1 MHFLPVFLDLTEGV
15 VGLVGAG
22 PAALNKLRLLRAA
35 AARVRWYSKD
45 VGFAEEV
52 LTAALSGPLEIS
64 FADPRQADFADCIA
78 VVSAAGDALDDDIAA
93 LARGQHVPVN
103 VVDRPEL
110 STFIF
115 PAIVDRGD
123 VVVAIATGGTSPVLA
138 RRLRERIEALLPA
151 RIGDL
156 AALMGRFRVR
166 AAQARRGG
174 RSLRQ
179 FWERVVDGPI
189 GAAALAGRWR
199 DAERALTRAI
209 DHSDDTPAPSG
220 AVFIVG
226 AGPGAADLLTLRA
239 LQALQG
245 ADVVFYDE
253 LVTAEI
259 LDRARREAELVFVGK
274 RSGRPGIGQ
283 DAINQ
288 RLAEAARRGLNV
300 VRLKGGDPFIFGRG
314 GEELEYLRDAGIA
327 VVVVP
332 GVTAALGCAAEA
344 GLPLSFR
351 NEATE
356 VAFVTAHHA
365 DADAE
370 AETDWSKFTDP
381 KTTLVVYMGVGKA
394 ASVRDGL
401 VAAGRDANTPAAV
414 LVRGTRADSLCLVG
428 RLDDIPAL
436 AARAGE
442 GPGLLVIGQ
451 TVARSDA
458 WRAAAEQSIAS
469 REMAA

>member
-1 MHFLPVFLDLTEGV
+1 MRFLPVFLDLTEGV

-22 PAALNKLRLLRAA
+22 PAALNKLRLLRSAG
-35 AARVRWYSKD
+35 ARVRWYSKD
-45 VGFAEEV
+45 VGVAEEV

-64 FADPRQADFADCIA
+64 FADPRHAEFTDCIA

-93 LARGQHVPVN
+93 LARSQHVPVN

-110 STFIF
+110 STFVF

-123 VVVAIATGGTSPVLA
+123 VVVAIGTGGTSPVLA

-151 RIGDL
+151 RIGEL

-174 RSLRQ
+174 RSLRR
-179 FWERVVDGPI
+179 FWERVIDGPI

-209 DHSDDTPAPSG
+209 EHGDDTPAPSG

-239 LQALQG
+239 LQALQA
-245 ADVVFYDE
+245 ADIVFYDE
-253 LVTAEI
+253 LVTAGI

-288 RLAEAARRGLNV
+288 QLAEAARRGLNV
-300 VRLKGGDPFIFGRG
+300 VRLEGGDPFIFGRG
-314 GEELEYLRDAGIA
+314 SEELDYLRDAGTT
-327 VVVVP
+327 VVAVP
-332 GVTAALGCAAEA
+332 GVTAALACAAEPGA
-344 GLPLSFR
+344 
-351 NEATE
+351 
-356 VAFVTAHHA
+356 
-365 DADAE
+365 AE
-370 AETDWSKFTDP
+370 RE
-381 KTTLVVYMGVGKA
+381 
-394 ASVRDGL
+394 
-401 VAAGRDANTPAAV
+401 
-414 LVRGTRADSLCLVG
+414 
-428 RLDDIPAL
+428 L
-436 AARAGE
+436 AA
-442 GPGLLVIGQ
+442 
-451 TVARSDA
+451 
-458 WRAAAEQSIAS
+458 
-469 REMAA
+469 

>member
-1 MHFLPVFLDLTEGV
+1 MRFLPVFLDLTEGV
-15 VGLVGAG
+15 VGLVGSG
-22 PAALNKLRLLRAA
+22 PAALNKLRLLRSAG
-35 AARVRWYSKD
+35 ARVRWYCKD
-45 VGFAEEV
+45 VGGAEQA

-64 FADPRQADFADCIA
+64 FADPRQADFADCLA

-93 LARGQHVPVN
+93 LARRRYIPVS

-156 AALMGRFRVR
+156 AALMGRFRLR
-166 AAQARRGG
+166 AAQARRGA
-174 RSLRQ
+174 RSVRR

-189 GAAALAGRWR
+189 GAAALAERWR
-199 DAERALTRAI
+199 DAEQALTSAI
-209 DHSDDTPAPSG
+209 AHSDETPAQSG
-220 AVFIVG
+220 TVFIVG
-226 AGPGAADLLTLRA
+226 AGPGASDLLTLRA

-288 RLAEAARRGLNV
+288 RLAEAAQRGLNV

-314 GEELEYLRDAGIA
+314 GEELEYLRAAGIA
-327 VVVVP
+327 VIVVP
-332 GVTAALGCAAEA
+332 EVTAALGCAAEA

-351 NEATE
+351 NEATQ
-356 VAFVTAHHA
+356 VAFVTAQHA
-365 DADAE
+365 DVGT
-370 AETDWSKFTDP
+370 ETDWSKFTDP

-394 ASVRDGL
+394 AAVRDGL

-414 LVRGTRADSLCLVG
+414 LARGTRSDSQCLVG
-428 RLDDIPAL
+428 RLDDIAAL
-436 AARAGE
+436 AAGAGE
-442 GPGLLVIGQ
+442 GPALLVIGP

-458 WRAAAEQSIAS
+458 WRAAEHGIVP